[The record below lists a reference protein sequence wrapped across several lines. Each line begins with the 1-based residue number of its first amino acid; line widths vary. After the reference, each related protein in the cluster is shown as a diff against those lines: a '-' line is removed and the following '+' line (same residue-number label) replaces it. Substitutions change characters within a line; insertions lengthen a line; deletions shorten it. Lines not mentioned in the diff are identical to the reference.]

1 VIEALTR
8 IRSQASSLALTRREK
23 ARPLMDR
30 VMATPRPVYVGA
42 AAVAAA
48 IWGAALMLQIG
59 RHPSPVFASTAEQ
72 SSPGSV
78 HLAAPQASVAPAAP
92 ASPAAASPAA
102 VVSHEWQASPPDM
115 TSSIGPEEREGQPP
129 ASAPAP
135 VAPQHA
141 APNVAAPAPVPDP
154 IGALLRG
161 KPVEDKEARL
171 VHAAQVALAKL
182 GYAVKIDGAEDG
194 ATRRALRHFEHQHGL
209 AATTDI
215 SPELV
220 KRLTA
225 AARAGS

>member
-1 VIEALTR
+1 
-8 IRSQASSLALTRREK
+8 
-23 ARPLMDR
+23 
-30 VMATPRPVYVGA
+30 
-42 AAVAAA
+42 
-48 IWGAALMLQIG
+48 
-59 RHPSPVFASTAEQ
+59 
-72 SSPGSV
+72 
-78 HLAAPQASVAPAAP
+78 
-92 ASPAAASPAA
+92 
-102 VVSHEWQASPPDM
+102 
-115 TSSIGPEEREGQPP
+115 
-129 ASAPAP
+129 
-135 VAPQHA
+135 
-141 APNVAAPAPVPDP
+141 VPDP

-171 VHAAQVALAKL
+171 VHAAQAALAKL